1 MAIPNSIQIS
11 YGSTT
16 VGGSTPYQL
25 HGPYILDKSFDQ
37 LRLVFDVIITSA
49 SQTGLQ
55 SLSED
60 LEDAFRERLTAGQRL
75 IIGLG
80 GSSWTYVTGQSLL
93 RPRASIV
100 KSGNPDTDRGLS
112 RAYTITINGELPAD
126 GSIDNGLRD
135 IELQV
140 ELSPSRQQT
149 VTMRGVYTATSS
161 GNAVQNYES
170 NADGVASSYL
180 SAIDNQ
186 ATWEL
191 VAESY
196 SMDRERGNSGPASH
210 ICTFTR
216 QYIQLLFN
224 QTEDALDDP
233 QIRDHRVT
241 FTDTSSYPG
250 DGQQDIFRLHRV
262 IANYDCGIN
271 IEQTQDIK
279 SVYENKVRP
288 HLLALF
294 ESNFEPQ
301 VFAVEDE
308 RASYDHT
315 GNRMAVAMQMVFQP
329 SGGTDIV
336 EVSQSVAVRESRT
349 IDYTPIHED
358 DEFAYEVDLGWA
370 VLERIW
376 QRTVIAIGSE
386 RPALRISER
395 PSSNVVGGFIGP
407 VGSLQGPDNR
417 DGTQLVREGWNI
429 VASTSQVTPQW
440 IGNPDDEQIQVS
452 VLTENVTERYSRRP
466 GPRTRSPILGPTT

>member
-1 MAIPNSIQIS
+1 MAIPNKFEIS
-11 YGSTT
+11 YGDIT
-16 VGGSTPYQL
+16 VGGTTDYQL
-25 HGPYILDKSFDQ
+25 HGPYVLDKSFDQ
-37 LRLVFDVIITSA
+37 LRLVFDVIVTAESYA
-49 SQTGLQ
+49 DLKTV
-55 SLSED
+55 SEQ
-60 LEDAFRERLTAGQRL
+60 LEDAFRARLTNGEEL
-75 IIGLG
+75 VISLD
-80 GSSWTYVTGQSLL
+80 GSKWTYTAGESLL
-93 RPRASIV
+93 RPRSSIV
-100 KSGNPDTDRGLS
+100 KSGNPDTDRALS
-112 RAYTITINGELPAD
+112 RAYTVTISGELPAD
-126 GSIDNGLRD
+126 AAVDNGLRD

-149 VTMRGVYTATSS
+149 VTMRGVYTATDS
-161 GNAVQNYES
+161 GDAVANYET

-180 SAIDNQ
+180 SAIDSQ

-196 SMDRERGNSGPASH
+196 SLDREKDNSGPASH
-210 ICTFTR
+210 LCTFTR
-216 QYIQLLFN
+216 QYVQLLFN
-224 QTEDALDDP
+224 QSQSLLDDP

-250 DGQQDIFRLHRV
+250 DGQEDVFRLHRV
-262 IANYDCGIN
+262 MANYDCGID

-308 RASYDHT
+308 RTSYDHT

-329 SGGTDIV
+329 SGGSAIV
-336 EVSQSVAVRESRT
+336 EVSQSVAIRESRT
-349 IDYTPIHED
+349 IDYTPLHED
-358 DEFAYEVDLGWA
+358 DELAYEVDLGWA
-370 VLERIW
+370 ILERIW
-376 QRTVIAIGSE
+376 QRTAIAIGSE
-386 RPALRISER
+386 SPSLRITGR
-395 PSSNVVGGFIGP
+395 PSSRVVGGFIGP
-407 VGSLQGPDNR
+407 VATLQGPDTR

-429 VASTSQVTPQW
+429 IASTSQVTPQW

-466 GPRTRSPILGPTT
+466 GPRTRSPILGPST